1 MEINNR
7 IWTIKRI
14 LRIFDFFGESF
25 TFRYKDEDKHS
36 TVLGGIIFIIFSVVS
51 LVYAIYNFIPFYHK
65 EVFSLQYYTMNLNNT
80 EEIKL
85 AESPTA
91 FGVGFSD
98 ENKNQTLYNISDLLE
113 IKFKFKNVTKNNQN
127 KTDINETIDYHPCNF
142 NDFHNLHK
150 KAFEELNISNFKCL
164 SRKDL
169 VSPSGI
175 YTDEVFSYFVISVE
189 SKYKDNDTHNQ
200 LINDYLIA
208 NDCKLQFY
216 YTDITI
222 NINNL
227 ENPFSS
233 FLNSMFLQLNP
244 TLIQKKNIFFMN
256 YHLYDDNKLLHINRN
271 EEKPTIKT
279 GLSRVE
285 DYAVFKDL
293 NRTFKKVVD
302 YEAYAKMYIRVDNKR
317 IEIKRRYQDLMEFYA
332 DTSSLLLSI
341 FWILS
346 KIFAYYDRIKANH
359 SISKKLFYFE
369 GIKKNKFDE
378 FRVFKKCIET
388 NEKMHLNRLG
398 QNVIVTIKNPDQ
410 KTLETKDIFIN
421 GTINAKFNNADE
433 KNGIKL
439 SKEILIKQKSNKE
452 KKKDDNNNND
462 NDDDLINYS
471 NYNIFEM
478 IGSFKICFCKT
489 KKFENK
495 VNLIKQAR
503 NIVDDKLDIV
513 LYIRNMILFEMI
525 NKIYLENKSVINF
538 LSRPIIYLNE
548 ENEDKM
554 KNPDINSSFESYDE
568 EKRTNEKKLGKSY
581 FRSLLYLQGG
591 DFYKSAYRFK
601 PDSLSRN
608 IEKLII
614 NGGQTEIKN
623 KIIYYLKKHLKGVKL
638 ND

>member
-1 MEINNR
+1 MEIDKN

-14 LRIFDFFGESF
+14 LRTFDFFGESF

-36 TVLGGIIFIIFSVVS
+36 TVLGGIIFIIFSIIT
-51 LVYAIYNFIPFYHK
+51 LAYAIYNFIPFVNK

-98 ENKNQTLYNISDLLE
+98 ENKNQSLYNISDLLD
-113 IKFKFKNVTKNNQN
+113 IKFKFKNISKNAQNDN
-127 KTDINETIDYHPCNF
+127 KTDINETIDYHPCNTE
-142 NDFHNLHK
+142 DFHNLHQK
-150 KAFEELNISNFKCL
+150 IFEELNISNFKCL
-164 SRKDL
+164 SKKDL

-175 YTDEVFSYFVISVE
+175 YTDEVFAYFVISVE
-189 SKYKDNDTHNQ
+189 SKYKDNETHNQ

-222 NINNL
+222 NINNTK
-227 ENPFSS
+227 NPFSS

-244 TLIQKKNIFFMN
+244 TLVQKKNIFFMN
-256 YHLYDDNKLLHINRN
+256 YHLYDDNEILHINRK

-332 DTSSLLLSI
+332 DTSALLLSI
-341 FWILS
+341 FWILGI
-346 KIFAYYDRIKANH
+346 IFAYYDRIKANH

-369 GIKKNKFDE
+369 GIKKNKFDQ
-378 FRVFKKCIET
+378 FRDFKKFIKA
-388 NEKMHLNRLG
+388 NEEMQIDNLEH
-398 QNVIVTIKNPDQ
+398 NVINPIQNSDS
-410 KTLETKDIFIN
+410 KTNETKDIFIR
-421 GTINAKFNNADE
+421 GTRNIEFEEKTGIQKDE
-433 KNGIKL
+433 RI
-439 SKEILIKQKSNKE
+439 IIKQKTNKEMKKE
-452 KKKDDNNNND
+452 KKNDDDNNE
-462 NDDDLINYS
+462 DLINYT

-495 VNLIKQAR
+495 VNLIKQSR
-503 NIVDDKLDIV
+503 NMIDDKLDIV
-513 LYIRNMILFEMI
+513 LYIKNMILFEMI
-525 NKIYLENKSVINF
+525 NKIYLENKSIINF

-548 ENEDKM
+548 DNEDNL
-554 KNPDINSSFESYDE
+554 KNPDVNSSFESYDE
-568 EKRTNEKKLGKSY
+568 YKRINDKKLGKNEY
-581 FRSLLYLQGG
+581 RTLLYLQGG

-601 PDSLSRN
+601 PDNLSKN
-608 IEKLII
+608 IEKLILKE
-614 NGGQTEIKN
+614 GQTKIKQ
-623 KIIYYLKKHLKGVKL
+623 KIIYYLKKHLKGIKL
-638 ND
+638 NN

>member
-1 MEINNR
+1 MEIDKN

-14 LRIFDFFGESF
+14 LRTFDFFGESF

-36 TVLGGIIFIIFSVVS
+36 TVLGGIIFIIFSIIT
-51 LVYAIYNFIPFYHK
+51 LAYAIYNFIPFVNK

-98 ENKNQTLYNISDLLE
+98 ENKNQSLYNISDLLD
-113 IKFKFKNVTKNNQN
+113 IKFQFKNISKNAQNDN
-127 KTDINETIDYHPCNF
+127 KTDINETIDYHPCNTE
-142 NDFHNLHK
+142 DFHNLHQK
-150 KAFEELNISNFKCL
+150 IFEELNISNFKCL
-164 SRKDL
+164 SKKDL

-175 YTDEVFSYFVISVE
+175 YTDEVFAYFVISVE
-189 SKYKDNDTHNQ
+189 SKYKDNETHNQ

-222 NINNL
+222 NINNTK
-227 ENPFSS
+227 NPFSS

-256 YHLYDDNKLLHINRN
+256 YHLYDDNEILHINRK

-332 DTSSLLLSI
+332 DTSALLLSI
-341 FWILS
+341 FWILGI
-346 KIFAYYDRIKANH
+346 IFAYYDRIKANH

-369 GIKKNKFDE
+369 GIKKNKFDQ
-378 FRVFKKCIET
+378 FRDFKKFIKA
-388 NEKMHLNRLG
+388 NEEMQIDNLEH
-398 QNVIVTIKNPDQ
+398 NVINPIQNSDS
-410 KTLETKDIFIN
+410 KTNETKDIFIR
-421 GTINAKFNNADE
+421 GTRNIEFEEKTGIQKDE
-433 KNGIKL
+433 RI
-439 SKEILIKQKSNKE
+439 IIKQKTNKEMKKE
-452 KKKDDNNNND
+452 KKNDDDNN
-462 NDDDLINYS
+462 DDLINYT
-471 NYNIFEM
+471 NYDIFEM

-495 VNLIKQAR
+495 VNLIKQSR
-503 NIVDDKLDIV
+503 NMIDDKLDIV
-513 LYIRNMILFEMI
+513 LYIKNMILFEMI
-525 NKIYLENKSVINF
+525 NKIYLENKSIINF

-548 ENEDKM
+548 DNEDNL
-554 KNPDINSSFESYDE
+554 KNPDVNSSLESYDE
-568 EKRTNEKKLGKSY
+568 YKRINDKKLGKNEY
-581 FRSLLYLQGG
+581 RTLLYLQGG

-601 PDSLSRN
+601 PDNLSKN
-608 IEKLII
+608 IEKLILKE
-614 NGGQTEIKN
+614 GQTKIKQ

-638 ND
+638 NN

>member
-1 MEINNR
+1 MEIDKN

-14 LRIFDFFGESF
+14 LRTFDFFGESF

-36 TVLGGIIFIIFSVVS
+36 TVLGGIIFIIFSIIT
-51 LVYAIYNFIPFYHK
+51 LAYAIYNFIPFVNK

-98 ENKNQTLYNISDLLE
+98 ENKNQSLYNISDLLD
-113 IKFKFKNVTKNNQN
+113 IKFKFKNISKNAQNDN
-127 KTDINETIDYHPCNF
+127 KTDINETIDYHPCNTE
-142 NDFHNLHK
+142 DFHNLHQK
-150 KAFEELNISNFKCL
+150 IFEELNISNFKCL
-164 SRKDL
+164 SKKDL

-175 YTDEVFSYFVISVE
+175 YTDEVFAYFVISVE
-189 SKYKDNDTHNQ
+189 SKYKDNETHNQ

-222 NINNL
+222 NINNTK
-227 ENPFSS
+227 NPFSS

-256 YHLYDDNKLLHINRN
+256 YHLYDDNEILHINRK

-332 DTSSLLLSI
+332 DTSALLLSI
-341 FWILS
+341 FWILGI
-346 KIFAYYDRIKANH
+346 IFAYYDRIKANH

-369 GIKKNKFDE
+369 GIRD
-378 FRVFKKCIET
+378 FKKFIKA
-388 NEKMHLNRLG
+388 NEEMQIDNLEH
-398 QNVIVTIKNPDQ
+398 NVINPIQNSDS
-410 KTLETKDIFIN
+410 KTNETKDIFIR
-421 GTINAKFNNADE
+421 GTRNIEFEEKTGIEKDE
-433 KNGIKL
+433 RI
-439 SKEILIKQKSNKE
+439 IIKQKTNKEMKKE
-452 KKKDDNNNND
+452 KKNDDDNN
-462 NDDDLINYS
+462 DDLINYT

-495 VNLIKQAR
+495 VNLIKQSR
-503 NIVDDKLDIV
+503 NMIDDKLDIV
-513 LYIRNMILFEMI
+513 LYIKNMILFEMI
-525 NKIYLENKSVINF
+525 NKIYLENKSIINF

-548 ENEDKM
+548 DNEDNL
-554 KNPDINSSFESYDE
+554 KNPDVNSSFESYDE
-568 EKRTNEKKLGKSY
+568 YKRINDKKLGKNEY
-581 FRSLLYLQGG
+581 RTLLYLQGG

-601 PDSLSRN
+601 PDNLSKN
-608 IEKLII
+608 IEKLILKE
-614 NGGQTEIKN
+614 GQTKIKQ

-638 ND
+638 NN

>member
-1 MEINNR
+1 MEIDKN

-14 LRIFDFFGESF
+14 LRTFDFFGESF

-36 TVLGGIIFIIFSVVS
+36 TVLGGIIFIIFSIIT
-51 LVYAIYNFIPFYHK
+51 LAYAIYNFIPFVNK

-98 ENKNQTLYNISDLLE
+98 ENKNQSLYNISDLLD
-113 IKFKFKNVTKNNQN
+113 IKFKFKNISKNAQNDN
-127 KTDINETIDYHPCNF
+127 KTDINETIDYHPCNIE
-142 NDFHNLHK
+142 DFHNLHQK
-150 KAFEELNISNFKCL
+150 IFEELNISNFKCL
-164 SRKDL
+164 SKKDL

-175 YTDEVFSYFVISVE
+175 YTDEVFAYFVISVE
-189 SKYKDNDTHNQ
+189 SKYKDNETHNQ

-222 NINNL
+222 NINNKI
-227 ENPFSS
+227 NHFSS

-244 TLIQKKNIFFMN
+244 TLVQKKNIFFMN
-256 YHLYDDNKLLHINRN
+256 YHLYDDNEILHINRK

-332 DTSSLLLSI
+332 DTSALLLSI
-341 FWILS
+341 FWILGN
-346 KIFAYYDRIKANH
+346 IFAYYDRIKANH

-369 GIKKNKFDE
+369 GIKKNKFDQ
-378 FRVFKKCIET
+378 FRDFKKFIKA
-388 NEKMHLNRLG
+388 NEEMQIDNLEH
-398 QNVIVTIKNPDQ
+398 NVINPIQNSDS
-410 KTLETKDIFIN
+410 KTNETKDIFIR
-421 GTINAKFNNADE
+421 GTRNIEFEE
-433 KNGIKL
+433 KNGIQKD
-439 SKEILIKQKSNKE
+439 ERIIIKQKTNKEMKKE
-452 KKKDDNNNND
+452 KKNDDDNN
-462 NDDDLINYS
+462 DDLINYT

-495 VNLIKQAR
+495 VNLIKQSR
-503 NIVDDKLDIV
+503 NMIDDKLDIV
-513 LYIRNMILFEMI
+513 LYIKNMILFEMI
-525 NKIYLENKSVINF
+525 NKIYLENKSIINF

-548 ENEDKM
+548 DNEDNL
-554 KNPDINSSFESYDE
+554 KNPDVNSSFESYDE
-568 EKRTNEKKLGKSY
+568 YKRINDKKLGKNEY
-581 FRSLLYLQGG
+581 RTLLYLQGG

-601 PDSLSRN
+601 PDNLSKN
-608 IEKLII
+608 IEKLILKE
-614 NGGQTEIKN
+614 GQTKIKQ

-638 ND
+638 NN

>member
-1 MEINNR
+1 MEIDKN

-14 LRIFDFFGESF
+14 LRTFDFFGESF

-36 TVLGGIIFIIFSVVS
+36 TVLGGIIFIIFSIIT
-51 LVYAIYNFIPFYHK
+51 LAYAIYNFIPFVNK

-98 ENKNQTLYNISDLLE
+98 ENKNQSLYNISDLLD
-113 IKFKFKNVTKNNQN
+113 IKFKFKNISKNAQNDN
-127 KTDINETIDYHPCNF
+127 KTDINETIDYHPCNTE
-142 NDFHNLHK
+142 DFYNLHQK
-150 KAFEELNISNFKCL
+150 IFEELNISNFKCL
-164 SRKDL
+164 SKKDL

-175 YTDEVFSYFVISVE
+175 YTDEVFAYFVISVE
-189 SKYKDNDTHNQ
+189 SKYKDNETHNQ

-222 NINNL
+222 NVNNTK
-227 ENPFSS
+227 NPFSS

-256 YHLYDDNKLLHINRN
+256 YHLYDDNEILHINRK

-332 DTSSLLLSI
+332 DTSALLLSI
-341 FWILS
+341 FWILGI
-346 KIFAYYDRIKANH
+346 IFAYYDRIKANH

-369 GIKKNKFDE
+369 GIKKNKFDQ
-378 FRVFKKCIET
+378 FRDFKKFIKA
-388 NEKMHLNRLG
+388 NEEMQIDNLEH
-398 QNVIVTIKNPDQ
+398 NVINPIQNSDS
-410 KTLETKDIFIN
+410 KTNETKDIFIR
-421 GTINAKFNNADE
+421 GTRNIEFEEKTGIQKDE
-433 KNGIKL
+433 RI
-439 SKEILIKQKSNKE
+439 IIKQKTNKEMKKE
-452 KKKDDNNNND
+452 KKNDDDNN
-462 NDDDLINYS
+462 DDLINYT

-495 VNLIKQAR
+495 VNLIKQSR
-503 NIVDDKLDIV
+503 NMIDDKLDIV
-513 LYIRNMILFEMI
+513 LYIKNMILFEMI
-525 NKIYLENKSVINF
+525 NKIYLENKSIINF

-548 ENEDKM
+548 DNEDNL
-554 KNPDINSSFESYDE
+554 KNPDVNSSFESYDE
-568 EKRTNEKKLGKSY
+568 YKRINDKKLGKNEY
-581 FRSLLYLQGG
+581 RTLLYLQGG

-601 PDSLSRN
+601 PDNLSKN
-608 IEKLII
+608 IEKLILKE
-614 NGGQTEIKN
+614 GQTKIKQ

-638 ND
+638 NN

>member
-1 MEINNR
+1 MEIDKN

-14 LRIFDFFGESF
+14 LRTFDFFGESF

-36 TVLGGIIFIIFSVVS
+36 TVLGGIIFIIFSIIT
-51 LVYAIYNFIPFYHK
+51 LAYAIYNFIPFVNK

-98 ENKNQTLYNISDLLE
+98 ENKNQSLYNISDLLD
-113 IKFKFKNVTKNNQN
+113 IKFKFKNISKNAQNDN
-127 KTDINETIDYHPCNF
+127 KTDINETIDYHPCNTE
-142 NDFHNLHK
+142 DFHNLHQK
-150 KAFEELNISNFKCL
+150 IFEELNISNFKCL
-164 SRKDL
+164 SKKDL

-175 YTDEVFSYFVISVE
+175 YTDEVFAYFVISVE
-189 SKYKDNDTHNQ
+189 SKYKDNETHNQ

-222 NINNL
+222 NVNNTK
-227 ENPFSS
+227 NPFSS

-256 YHLYDDNKLLHINRN
+256 YHLYDDNEILHINRK

-332 DTSSLLLSI
+332 DTSALLLSI
-341 FWILS
+341 FWILGI
-346 KIFAYYDRIKANH
+346 IFAYYDRIKANH

-369 GIKKNKFDE
+369 GIKKNKFDQ
-378 FRVFKKCIET
+378 FRDFKKFIKA
-388 NEKMHLNRLG
+388 NEEMQIDNLEH
-398 QNVIVTIKNPDQ
+398 NVINPIQNSDS
-410 KTLETKDIFIN
+410 KTNETKDIFIR
-421 GTINAKFNNADE
+421 GTRNIEFEEKTGIQKDE
-433 KNGIKL
+433 RI
-439 SKEILIKQKSNKE
+439 IIKQKTNKEMKKE
-452 KKKDDNNNND
+452 KKNDDDNN
-462 NDDDLINYS
+462 DDLINYT

-495 VNLIKQAR
+495 VNLIKQSR
-503 NIVDDKLDIV
+503 NMIDDKLDIV
-513 LYIRNMILFEMI
+513 LYIKNMILFEMI
-525 NKIYLENKSVINF
+525 NKIYLENKSIINF

-548 ENEDKM
+548 DNEDNL
-554 KNPDINSSFESYDE
+554 KNPDVNSSLESYDE
-568 EKRTNEKKLGKSY
+568 YKRINDKKLGKNEY
-581 FRSLLYLQGG
+581 RTLLYLQGG

-601 PDSLSRN
+601 PDNLSKN
-608 IEKLII
+608 IEKLILKE
-614 NGGQTEIKN
+614 GQTKIKQ

-638 ND
+638 NN

>member
-1 MEINNR
+1 MEIDKN

-14 LRIFDFFGESF
+14 LRTFDFFGESF

-36 TVLGGIIFIIFSVVS
+36 TVLGGIIFIIFSIIT
-51 LVYAIYNFIPFYHK
+51 LAYAIYNFIPFVNK

-98 ENKNQTLYNISDLLE
+98 ENKNQSLYNISDLLD
-113 IKFKFKNVTKNNQN
+113 IKFKFKNISKNAQNDN
-127 KTDINETIDYHPCNF
+127 KTDINETIDYHPCNTE
-142 NDFHNLHK
+142 DFYNLHQK
-150 KAFEELNISNFKCL
+150 IFEELNISNFKCL
-164 SRKDL
+164 SKKDL

-175 YTDEVFSYFVISVE
+175 YTDEVFAYFVISVE
-189 SKYKDNDTHNQ
+189 SKYKDNETHNQ

-222 NINNL
+222 NINNTK
-227 ENPFSS
+227 NPFSS

-256 YHLYDDNKLLHINRN
+256 YHLYDDNEILHINRK

-332 DTSSLLLSI
+332 DTSALLLSI
-341 FWILS
+341 FWILGI
-346 KIFAYYDRIKANH
+346 IFAYYDRIKANH

-369 GIKKNKFDE
+369 GIKKNKFDQ
-378 FRVFKKCIET
+378 FRDFKKFIKA
-388 NEKMHLNRLG
+388 NEEMQIDNLEH
-398 QNVIVTIKNPDQ
+398 NVINPIQNSDS
-410 KTLETKDIFIN
+410 KTNETKDIFIR
-421 GTINAKFNNADE
+421 GTRNIEFEEKTGIQKDE
-433 KNGIKL
+433 RI
-439 SKEILIKQKSNKE
+439 IIKQKTNKEMKKE
-452 KKKDDNNNND
+452 KKNDDDNN
-462 NDDDLINYS
+462 DDLINYT

-495 VNLIKQAR
+495 VNLIKQSR
-503 NIVDDKLDIV
+503 NMIDDKLDIV
-513 LYIRNMILFEMI
+513 LYIKNMILFEMI
-525 NKIYLENKSVINF
+525 NKIYLENKSIINF

-548 ENEDKM
+548 DNEDNL
-554 KNPDINSSFESYDE
+554 KNPDVNSSFESYDE
-568 EKRTNEKKLGKSY
+568 YKRINDKKLGKNEY
-581 FRSLLYLQGG
+581 RTLLYLQGG

-601 PDSLSRN
+601 PDNLSKN
-608 IEKLII
+608 IEKLILKE
-614 NGGQTEIKN
+614 GQTKIKQ

-638 ND
+638 NN

>member
-1 MEINNR
+1 MEIDKN

-14 LRIFDFFGESF
+14 LRTFDFFGESF

-36 TVLGGIIFIIFSVVS
+36 TVLGGIIFIIFSIIT
-51 LVYAIYNFIPFYHK
+51 LAYAIYNFIPFVNK

-98 ENKNQTLYNISDLLE
+98 ENKNQSLYNISDLLD
-113 IKFKFKNVTKNNQN
+113 IKFKFKNISKNAQNDN
-127 KTDINETIDYHPCNF
+127 KTDINETIDYHPCNTE
-142 NDFHNLHK
+142 DFHNLHQK
-150 KAFEELNISNFKCL
+150 IFEELNISNFKCL
-164 SRKDL
+164 SKKDL

-175 YTDEVFSYFVISVE
+175 YTDEVFAYFVISVE
-189 SKYKDNDTHNQ
+189 SKYKDNETHNQ

-222 NINNL
+222 NVNNTK
-227 ENPFSS
+227 NPFSS

-256 YHLYDDNKLLHINRN
+256 YHLYDDNEILHINRK

-332 DTSSLLLSI
+332 DTSALLLSI
-341 FWILS
+341 FWILGI
-346 KIFAYYDRIKANH
+346 IFAYYDRIKANH

-369 GIKKNKFDE
+369 GIKKNKFDQ
-378 FRVFKKCIET
+378 FRDFKKFIKA
-388 NEKMHLNRLG
+388 NEEMQIDNLEH
-398 QNVIVTIKNPDQ
+398 NVINPIQNSDS
-410 KTLETKDIFIN
+410 KTNETKDIFIR
-421 GTINAKFNNADE
+421 GTRNIEFEEKTGIQKDE
-433 KNGIKL
+433 RI
-439 SKEILIKQKSNKE
+439 IIKQKTNKEMKKE
-452 KKKDDNNNND
+452 KKNDDDNN
-462 NDDDLINYS
+462 DDLINYT

-495 VNLIKQAR
+495 VNLIKQSR
-503 NIVDDKLDIV
+503 NMIDDKLDIV
-513 LYIRNMILFEMI
+513 LYIKNMVLFEMI
-525 NKIYLENKSVINF
+525 NKIYLENKSIINF

-548 ENEDKM
+548 DNEDNL
-554 KNPDINSSFESYDE
+554 KNPDVNSSLESYDE
-568 EKRTNEKKLGKSY
+568 YKRINDKKLGKNEY
-581 FRSLLYLQGG
+581 RTLLYLQGG

-601 PDSLSRN
+601 PDNLSKN
-608 IEKLII
+608 IEKLIV
-614 NGGQTEIKN
+614 NEGQT
-623 KIIYYLKKHLKGVKL
+623 KIQKKIVYYLKKQLKCVKI
-638 ND
+638 NN

>member
-1 MEINNR
+1 MEVNKT
-7 IWTIKRI
+7 IWSIKGF
-14 LRIFDFFGESF
+14 LRTFDFFGESF

-36 TVLGGIIFIIFSVVS
+36 TVLGGIIFIIFSIIT
-51 LVYAIYNFIPFYHK
+51 LAYAIYNFIPFVNK

-98 ENKNQTLYNISDLLE
+98 ENKNQSLYNISDLLD
-113 IKFKFKNVTKNNQN
+113 IKFKFKNISKNAQNDN
-127 KTDINETIDYHPCNF
+127 KTDINETIDYHPCNTE
-142 NDFHNLHK
+142 DFHNLHQK
-150 KAFEELNISNFKCL
+150 IFEELNISNFKCL
-164 SRKDL
+164 SKKDL

-175 YTDEVFSYFVISVE
+175 YTDEVFAYFVISVE
-189 SKYKDNDTHNQ
+189 SKYKDNETHNQ

-222 NINNL
+222 NINNTK
-227 ENPFSS
+227 NPFSS

-256 YHLYDDNKLLHINRN
+256 YHLYDDNEILHINRK

-332 DTSSLLLSI
+332 DTSALLLSI
-341 FWILS
+341 FWILGI
-346 KIFAYYDRIKANH
+346 IFAYYDRIKANH

-369 GIKKNKFDE
+369 GIKKNKFDQ
-378 FRVFKKCIET
+378 FRDFKKFIKA
-388 NEKMHLNRLG
+388 NEEMQIDNLEH
-398 QNVIVTIKNPDQ
+398 NVINPIQNSDS
-410 KTLETKDIFIN
+410 KTNETKDIFIR
-421 GTINAKFNNADE
+421 GTRNIEFEEKTGIQKDE
-433 KNGIKL
+433 RI
-439 SKEILIKQKSNKE
+439 IIKQKTNKEMKKE
-452 KKKDDNNNND
+452 KKNDDDNN
-462 NDDDLINYS
+462 DDLINYT

-495 VNLIKQAR
+495 VNLIKQSR
-503 NIVDDKLDIV
+503 NMIDDKLDIV
-513 LYIRNMILFEMI
+513 LYIKNMILFEMI
-525 NKIYLENKSVINF
+525 NKIYLENKSIINF

-548 ENEDKM
+548 DNEDNL
-554 KNPDINSSFESYDE
+554 KNPDVNSSFESYDE
-568 EKRTNEKKLGKSY
+568 YKRINDKKLGKNEY
-581 FRSLLYLQGG
+581 RTLLYLQGG

-601 PDSLSRN
+601 PDNLSKN
-608 IEKLII
+608 IEKLILKE
-614 NGGQTEIKN
+614 GQTKIKQ

-638 ND
+638 NN

>member
-1 MEINNR
+1 MEIDKN

-14 LRIFDFFGESF
+14 LRTFDFFGESF

-36 TVLGGIIFIIFSVVS
+36 TVLGGIIFIIFSIIT
-51 LVYAIYNFIPFYHK
+51 LAYAIYNFIPFVNK

-98 ENKNQTLYNISDLLE
+98 ENKNQSLYNISDLLD
-113 IKFKFKNVTKNNQN
+113 IKFKFKNISKNAQNDN
-127 KTDINETIDYHPCNF
+127 KTDINETIDYHPCNTE
-142 NDFHNLHK
+142 DFHNLHQK
-150 KAFEELNISNFKCL
+150 IFEELNISNFKCL
-164 SRKDL
+164 SKKDL

-175 YTDEVFSYFVISVE
+175 YTDEVFAYFVISVE
-189 SKYKDNDTHNQ
+189 SKYKDNETHNQ

-222 NINNL
+222 NINNTK
-227 ENPFSS
+227 NPFSS

-256 YHLYDDNKLLHINRN
+256 YHLYDDNEILHINRK

-332 DTSSLLLSI
+332 DTSALLLSI
-341 FWILS
+341 FWILGI
-346 KIFAYYDRIKANH
+346 IFAYYDRIKANH

-369 GIKKNKFDE
+369 GIKKNKFDQ
-378 FRVFKKCIET
+378 FRDFKKFIKS
-388 NEKMHLNRLG
+388 NEEMQIDNLEH
-398 QNVIVTIKNPDQ
+398 NVINPIQNSDS
-410 KTLETKDIFIN
+410 KTNETKDIFIR
-421 GTINAKFNNADE
+421 GTRNIEFEEKTGIQKDE
-433 KNGIKL
+433 RI
-439 SKEILIKQKSNKE
+439 IIKQKTNKEMKKE
-452 KKKDDNNNND
+452 KKNDDDNN
-462 NDDDLINYS
+462 DDLINYT

-495 VNLIKQAR
+495 VNLIKQSR
-503 NIVDDKLDIV
+503 NMIDDKLDIV
-513 LYIRNMILFEMI
+513 LYIKNMILFEMI
-525 NKIYLENKSVINF
+525 NKIYLENKSIINF

-548 ENEDKM
+548 DNEDNL
-554 KNPDINSSFESYDE
+554 KNPDVNSSFESYDE
-568 EKRTNEKKLGKSY
+568 YKRINDKKLGKNEY
-581 FRSLLYLQGG
+581 RTLLYLQGG

-601 PDSLSRN
+601 PDNLSKN
-608 IEKLII
+608 IEKLILKE
-614 NGGQTEIKN
+614 GQTKIKQ

-638 ND
+638 NN

>member
-1 MEINNR
+1 MEIDKN

-14 LRIFDFFGESF
+14 LRTFDFFGESF

-36 TVLGGIIFIIFSVVS
+36 TVLGGIIFIIFSIIT
-51 LVYAIYNFIPFYHK
+51 LAYAIYNFIPFVNK

-98 ENKNQTLYNISDLLE
+98 ENKNQSLYNISDLLD
-113 IKFKFKNVTKNNQN
+113 IKFKFKNISKNAQNDN
-127 KTDINETIDYHPCNF
+127 KTDINETIDYHPCNTE
-142 NDFHNLHK
+142 DFHNLHQK
-150 KAFEELNISNFKCL
+150 IFEELNISNFKCL
-164 SRKDL
+164 SKKDL

-175 YTDEVFSYFVISVE
+175 YTDEVFAYFVISVE
-189 SKYKDNDTHNQ
+189 SKYKDNETHNQ

-222 NINNL
+222 NINNTK
-227 ENPFSS
+227 NPFSS

-256 YHLYDDNKLLHINRN
+256 YHLYDDNEILHINRK

-332 DTSSLLLSI
+332 DTSALLLSI
-341 FWILS
+341 FWILGI
-346 KIFAYYDRIKANH
+346 IFAYYDRIKANH

-369 GIKKNKFDE
+369 GIKKNKFDQ
-378 FRVFKKCIET
+378 FRDFKKFIKA
-388 NEKMHLNRLG
+388 NEEMQIDNLEH
-398 QNVIVTIKNPDQ
+398 NVINPIQNSDS
-410 KTLETKDIFIN
+410 KTNETKDIFIR
-421 GTINAKFNNADE
+421 GTRNIEFEEKTGIQKDE
-433 KNGIKL
+433 RI
-439 SKEILIKQKSNKE
+439 IIKQKTNKEMKKE
-452 KKKDDNNNND
+452 KKNDDDNN
-462 NDDDLINYS
+462 DDLINYT

-495 VNLIKQAR
+495 VNLIKQSR
-503 NIVDDKLDIV
+503 NMIDDKLDIV
-513 LYIRNMILFEMI
+513 LYIKNMILFEMI
-525 NKIYLENKSVINF
+525 NKIYLDNKSIINF

-548 ENEDKM
+548 DNEDNL
-554 KNPDINSSFESYDE
+554 KNPDVNSSFESYDE
-568 EKRTNEKKLGKSY
+568 YKRINDKKLGKNEY
-581 FRSLLYLQGG
+581 RTLLYLQGG

-601 PDSLSRN
+601 PDNLSKN
-608 IEKLII
+608 IEKLILKE
-614 NGGQTEIKN
+614 GQTKIKQ

-638 ND
+638 NN

>member
-1 MEINNR
+1 MEIDKN

-14 LRIFDFFGESF
+14 LRTFDFFGESF

-36 TVLGGIIFIIFSVVS
+36 TVLGGIIFIIFSIIT
-51 LVYAIYNFIPFYHK
+51 LAYAIYNFIPFVNN

-98 ENKNQTLYNISDLLE
+98 ENKNQSLYNISDLLD
-113 IKFKFKNVTKNNQN
+113 IKFKFKNISKNAQNDN
-127 KTDINETIDYHPCNF
+127 KTDINETIDYHPCNTE
-142 NDFHNLHK
+142 DFHNLHQK
-150 KAFEELNISNFKCL
+150 IFEELNISNFKCL
-164 SRKDL
+164 SKKDL

-175 YTDEVFSYFVISVE
+175 YTDEVFAYFVISVE
-189 SKYKDNDTHNQ
+189 SKYKDNETHNQ

-222 NINNL
+222 NVNNTK
-227 ENPFSS
+227 NPFSS

-256 YHLYDDNKLLHINRN
+256 YHLYDDNEILHINRK

-332 DTSSLLLSI
+332 DTSALLLSI
-341 FWILS
+341 FWILGI
-346 KIFAYYDRIKANH
+346 IFAYYDRIKANH

-369 GIKKNKFDE
+369 GIKKNKFDQ
-378 FRVFKKCIET
+378 FRDFKKFIKA
-388 NEKMHLNRLG
+388 NEEMQIDNLEH
-398 QNVIVTIKNPDQ
+398 NVINPIQNSDS
-410 KTLETKDIFIN
+410 KTNETKDIFIR
-421 GTINAKFNNADE
+421 GTRNIEFEEKTGIQKDE
-433 KNGIKL
+433 RI
-439 SKEILIKQKSNKE
+439 IIKQKTNKEMKKE
-452 KKKDDNNNND
+452 KKNDDDNN
-462 NDDDLINYS
+462 DDLINYT

-495 VNLIKQAR
+495 VNLIKQSR
-503 NIVDDKLDIV
+503 NMIDDKLDIV
-513 LYIRNMILFEMI
+513 LYIKNMILFEMI
-525 NKIYLENKSVINF
+525 NKIYLENKSIINF

-548 ENEDKM
+548 DNEDNL
-554 KNPDINSSFESYDE
+554 KNPDVNSSFESYDE
-568 EKRTNEKKLGKSY
+568 YKRINDKKLGKNEY
-581 FRSLLYLQGG
+581 RTLLYLQGG

-601 PDSLSRN
+601 PDNLSKN
-608 IEKLII
+608 IEKLILKE
-614 NGGQTEIKN
+614 GQTKIKQ

-638 ND
+638 NN

>member
-1 MEINNR
+1 MEIDKN

-14 LRIFDFFGESF
+14 LRTFDFFGESF

-36 TVLGGIIFIIFSVVS
+36 TVLGGIIFIIFSIIT
-51 LVYAIYNFIPFYHK
+51 LAYAIYNFIPFVNK

-98 ENKNQTLYNISDLLE
+98 ENKNQSLYNISDLLD
-113 IKFKFKNVTKNNQN
+113 IKFKFKNISKNAQNDN
-127 KTDINETIDYHPCNF
+127 KTDINETIDYHPCNTE
-142 NDFHNLHK
+142 DFYNLHQK
-150 KAFEELNISNFKCL
+150 IFEELNISNFKCL
-164 SRKDL
+164 SKKDL

-175 YTDEVFSYFVISVE
+175 YTDEVFAYFVISVE
-189 SKYKDNDTHNQ
+189 SKYKDNETHNQ

-222 NINNL
+222 NINNTK
-227 ENPFSS
+227 NPFSS

-256 YHLYDDNKLLHINRN
+256 YHLYDDNEILHINRK

-332 DTSSLLLSI
+332 DTSALLLSI
-341 FWILS
+341 FWILGI
-346 KIFAYYDRIKANH
+346 IFAYYDRIKANH

-369 GIKKNKFDE
+369 GIKKNKFDQ
-378 FRVFKKCIET
+378 FRDFKKFIKA
-388 NEKMHLNRLG
+388 NEEMQIDNLEH
-398 QNVIVTIKNPDQ
+398 NVINPIQNSDS
-410 KTLETKDIFIN
+410 KTNETKDIFIR
-421 GTINAKFNNADE
+421 GTRNIEFEEKTGIQKDE
-433 KNGIKL
+433 RI
-439 SKEILIKQKSNKE
+439 IIKQKTNKEMKKE
-452 KKKDDNNNND
+452 KKNDDDNN
-462 NDDDLINYS
+462 DDLINYT

-495 VNLIKQAR
+495 VNLIKQSR
-503 NIVDDKLDIV
+503 NMIDDKLDIV
-513 LYIRNMILFEMI
+513 LYIKNMILFEMI
-525 NKIYLENKSVINF
+525 NKIYLENKSIINF

-548 ENEDKM
+548 DNEDNL
-554 KNPDINSSFESYDE
+554 KNPDVNSSLESYDE
-568 EKRTNEKKLGKSY
+568 YKRINDKKLGKNEY
-581 FRSLLYLQGG
+581 RTLLYLQGG

-601 PDSLSRN
+601 PDNLSKN
-608 IEKLII
+608 IEKLILKE
-614 NGGQTEIKN
+614 GQTKIKQ

-638 ND
+638 NN

>member
-1 MEINNR
+1 MEIDKN

-14 LRIFDFFGESF
+14 LRTFDFFGESF

-36 TVLGGIIFIIFSVVS
+36 TVLGGIIFIIFSIIT
-51 LVYAIYNFIPFYHK
+51 LAYAIYNFIPFVNN

-98 ENKNQTLYNISDLLE
+98 ENKNQSLYNISDLLD
-113 IKFKFKNVTKNNQN
+113 IKFKFKNISKNAQNDN
-127 KTDINETIDYHPCNF
+127 KTDINETIDYHPCNTE
-142 NDFHNLHK
+142 DFHNLHQK
-150 KAFEELNISNFKCL
+150 IFEELNISNFKCL
-164 SRKDL
+164 SKKDL

-175 YTDEVFSYFVISVE
+175 YTDEVFAYFVISVE
-189 SKYKDNDTHNQ
+189 SKYKDNETHNQ

-222 NINNL
+222 NINNTK
-227 ENPFSS
+227 NPFSS

-256 YHLYDDNKLLHINRN
+256 YHLYDDNEILHINRK

-332 DTSSLLLSI
+332 DTSALLLSI
-341 FWILS
+341 FWILGI
-346 KIFAYYDRIKANH
+346 IFAYYDRIKANH

-369 GIKKNKFDE
+369 GIKKNKFDQ
-378 FRVFKKCIET
+378 FRDFKKFIKA
-388 NEKMHLNRLG
+388 NEEMQIDNLEH
-398 QNVIVTIKNPDQ
+398 NVINPIQNSDS
-410 KTLETKDIFIN
+410 KTNETKDIFIR
-421 GTINAKFNNADE
+421 GTRNIEFEE
-433 KNGIKL
+433 KNGIQKD
-439 SKEILIKQKSNKE
+439 ERIIIKQKTNKEMKKE
-452 KKKDDNNNND
+452 KKNDDDNN
-462 NDDDLINYS
+462 DDLINYT

-495 VNLIKQAR
+495 VNLIKQSR
-503 NIVDDKLDIV
+503 NMIDDKLDIV
-513 LYIRNMILFEMI
+513 LYIKNMILFEMI
-525 NKIYLENKSVINF
+525 NKIYLENKSIINF

-548 ENEDKM
+548 DNEDNL
-554 KNPDINSSFESYDE
+554 KNPDVNSSFESYDE
-568 EKRTNEKKLGKSY
+568 YKRINDKKLGKNEY
-581 FRSLLYLQGG
+581 RTLLYLQGG

-601 PDSLSRN
+601 PDSLSKN
-608 IEKLII
+608 IEKLILKE
-614 NGGQTEIKN
+614 GQTKIKQ

-638 ND
+638 NN

>member
-1 MEINNR
+1 MDKN
-7 IWTIKRI
+7 IWTIKRF
-14 LRIFDFFGESF
+14 LRTFDFFGESF

-36 TVLGGIIFIIFSVVS
+36 TVLGGIIFIVFSIIA
-51 LVYAIYNFIPFYHK
+51 LAYAIYNFIPFVHK
-65 EVFSLQYYTMNLNNT
+65 EVFSLQYYTMNLNET
-80 EEIKL
+80 EKIKL

-98 ENKNQTLYNISDLLE
+98 DNKNQSLYNISDLLE
-113 IKFKFKNVTKNNQN
+113 IKFKFKNITKNNN
-127 KTDINETIDYHPCNF
+127 KTDINETIDYHPCNTG
-142 NDFHNLHK
+142 DFHNLHQK
-150 KAFEELNISNFKCL
+150 IFEELNISNFKCL
-164 SRKDL
+164 SKKDL

-175 YTDEVFSYFVISVE
+175 YTDEEFAYFVISVE
-189 SKYKDNDTHNQ
+189 SKYKDNETHNQ

-222 NINNL
+222 NINNTK
-227 ENPFSS
+227 NPFSS

-256 YHLYDDNKLLHINRN
+256 YHLYDDNEILHINRK
-271 EEKPTIKT
+271 EEKPIIKT

-293 NRTFKKVVD
+293 NRTYKKVVD

-332 DTSSLLLSI
+332 DTSALLLSI
-341 FWILS
+341 FWILGN
-346 KIFAYYDRIKANH
+346 IFAYYDKIKANH

-369 GIKKNKFDE
+369 GIKKNKFDQ
-378 FRVFKKCIET
+378 FRTFKKFIKT
-388 NEKMHLNRLG
+388 NEELQIDKHEHKVINPI
-398 QNVIVTIKNPDQ
+398 QNSDSKTID
-410 KTLETKDIFIN
+410 TKDIIFI
-421 GTINAKFNNADE
+421 GTKNAKFEE
-433 KNGIKL
+433 KNGIQNGERVIIKEKTN
-439 SKEILIKQKSNKE
+439 KEIKE
-452 KKKDDNNNND
+452 DD
-462 NDDDLINYS
+462 NDDDLINYT

-478 IGSFKICFCKT
+478 LGSFKICFCKT

-495 VNLIKQAR
+495 VNLIKQSR
-503 NIVDDKLDIV
+503 NMIDDKLDIV
-513 LYIRNMILFEMI
+513 LYIKNMILFEMI
-525 NKIYLENKSVINF
+525 NKIYLENKSIINF

-548 ENEDKM
+548 ENEDNLN
-554 KNPDINSSFESYDE
+554 NPDVNSSLESYDE
-568 EKRTNEKKLGKSY
+568 YKRINDKKLGKNEY
-581 FRSLLYLQGG
+581 RTLLYLQGG

-601 PDSLSRN
+601 PDNLSKH

-614 NGGQTEIKN
+614 NEGQTKVQR

-638 ND
+638 NN

>member
-1 MEINNR
+1 MEIDKN

-14 LRIFDFFGESF
+14 LRTFDFFGESF

-36 TVLGGIIFIIFSVVS
+36 TVLGGIIFIIFSIIT
-51 LVYAIYNFIPFYHK
+51 LAYAIYNFIPFVNK

-98 ENKNQTLYNISDLLE
+98 ENKNQSLYNISDLLD
-113 IKFKFKNVTKNNQN
+113 IKFKFKNISKNAQNDN
-127 KTDINETIDYHPCNF
+127 KTDINETIDYHPCNTE
-142 NDFHNLHK
+142 DFHNLHQK
-150 KAFEELNISNFKCL
+150 IFEELNISNFKCL
-164 SRKDL
+164 SKKDL

-175 YTDEVFSYFVISVE
+175 YTDEVFAYFVISVE
-189 SKYKDNDTHNQ
+189 SKYKDNETHNQ

-222 NINNL
+222 NINNTK
-227 ENPFSS
+227 NPFSS

-256 YHLYDDNKLLHINRN
+256 YHLYDDNEILHINRK

-332 DTSSLLLSI
+332 DTSALLLSI
-341 FWILS
+341 FWILGI
-346 KIFAYYDRIKANH
+346 IFAYYDRIKANH

-369 GIKKNKFDE
+369 GIKKNKFDQ
-378 FRVFKKCIET
+378 FRDFKKFIKA
-388 NEKMHLNRLG
+388 NEEMQIDNLEH
-398 QNVIVTIKNPDQ
+398 NVINPIQNSDS
-410 KTLETKDIFIN
+410 KTNETKDIFIR
-421 GTINAKFNNADE
+421 GTRNIEFEEKTGIQKDE
-433 KNGIKL
+433 RI
-439 SKEILIKQKSNKE
+439 IIKQKTNKEMKKE
-452 KKKDDNNNND
+452 KKNDDDNN
-462 NDDDLINYS
+462 DDLINYT

-495 VNLIKQAR
+495 VNLIKQSR
-503 NIVDDKLDIV
+503 NMIDDKLDIV
-513 LYIRNMILFEMI
+513 LYIKNMILFEMI
-525 NKIYLENKSVINF
+525 NKIYLENKSIINF

-548 ENEDKM
+548 DNEDNL
-554 KNPDINSSFESYDE
+554 KNPDVNSSFESYDE
-568 EKRTNEKKLGKSY
+568 YKRINDKKLGKNEY
-581 FRSLLYLQGG
+581 RTLLYLQGG

-601 PDSLSRN
+601 PDNLSKN
-608 IEKLII
+608 IEKLILKE
-614 NGGQTEIKN
+614 GQTKIKQ

-638 ND
+638 NN

>member
-1 MEINNR
+1 MEIDKN

-14 LRIFDFFGESF
+14 LRTFDFFGESF

-36 TVLGGIIFIIFSVVS
+36 TVLGGIIFIIFSIIT
-51 LVYAIYNFIPFYHK
+51 LAYAIYNFIPFVNK

-98 ENKNQTLYNISDLLE
+98 ENKNQSLYNISDLLD
-113 IKFKFKNVTKNNQN
+113 IKFKFKNISKNAQNDN
-127 KTDINETIDYHPCNF
+127 KTDINETIDYHPCNTE
-142 NDFHNLHK
+142 DFHNLHQK
-150 KAFEELNISNFKCL
+150 IFEELNISNFKCL
-164 SRKDL
+164 SKKDL

-175 YTDEVFSYFVISVE
+175 YTDEVFAYFVISVE
-189 SKYKDNDTHNQ
+189 SKYKDNETHNQ

-222 NINNL
+222 NVNNTK
-227 ENPFSS
+227 NPFSS

-256 YHLYDDNKLLHINRN
+256 YHLYDDNEILHINRK

-332 DTSSLLLSI
+332 DTSALLLSI
-341 FWILS
+341 FWILGN
-346 KIFAYYDRIKANH
+346 IFAYYDRIKANH

-369 GIKKNKFDE
+369 GIKKNKFDQ
-378 FRVFKKCIET
+378 FRDFKKFIKA
-388 NEKMHLNRLG
+388 NEEMQIDNLEH
-398 QNVIVTIKNPDQ
+398 NVINPIQNSDS
-410 KTLETKDIFIN
+410 KTNETKDIFIR
-421 GTINAKFNNADE
+421 GTRNIEFEE
-433 KNGIKL
+433 KNGIQKD
-439 SKEILIKQKSNKE
+439 ERIIIKQKTNKEMKKE
-452 KKKDDNNNND
+452 KKNDDDNN
-462 NDDDLINYS
+462 DDLINYT

-495 VNLIKQAR
+495 VNLIKQSR
-503 NIVDDKLDIV
+503 NMIDDKLDIV
-513 LYIRNMILFEMI
+513 LYII
-525 NKIYLENKSVINF
+525 
-538 LSRPIIYLNE
+538 
-548 ENEDKM
+548 
-554 KNPDINSSFESYDE
+554 
-568 EKRTNEKKLGKSY
+568 
-581 FRSLLYLQGG
+581 
-591 DFYKSAYRFK
+591 
-601 PDSLSRN
+601 
-608 IEKLII
+608 
-614 NGGQTEIKN
+614 
-623 KIIYYLKKHLKGVKL
+623 
-638 ND
+638 

>member
-1 MEINNR
+1 MEIDKN

-14 LRIFDFFGESF
+14 LRTFDFFGESF

-36 TVLGGIIFIIFSVVS
+36 TVLGGIIFIIFSIIT
-51 LVYAIYNFIPFYHK
+51 LAYAIYNFIPFVNK

-98 ENKNQTLYNISDLLE
+98 ENKNQSLYNISDLLD
-113 IKFKFKNVTKNNQN
+113 IKFKFKNISKNAQNDN
-127 KTDINETIDYHPCNF
+127 KTDINETIDYHPCNTE
-142 NDFHNLHK
+142 DFHNLHQK
-150 KAFEELNISNFKCL
+150 IFEELNISNFKCL
-164 SRKDL
+164 SKKDL

-175 YTDEVFSYFVISVE
+175 YTDEVFAYFVISVE
-189 SKYKDNDTHNQ
+189 SKYKDNETHNQ

-222 NINNL
+222 NVNNTK
-227 ENPFSS
+227 NPFSS

-244 TLIQKKNIFFMN
+244 TLVQKKNIFFMN
-256 YHLYDDNKLLHINRN
+256 YHLYDDNEILHINRK

-332 DTSSLLLSI
+332 DTSALLLSI
-341 FWILS
+341 FWILGI
-346 KIFAYYDRIKANH
+346 IFAYYDRIKANH

-369 GIKKNKFDE
+369 GIKKNKFDQ
-378 FRVFKKCIET
+378 FRDFKKFIKA
-388 NEKMHLNRLG
+388 NEEMQIDNLEH
-398 QNVIVTIKNPDQ
+398 NVINPIQNSDS
-410 KTLETKDIFIN
+410 KTNETKDIFIR
-421 GTINAKFNNADE
+421 GTRNIEFEEKTGIQKDE
-433 KNGIKL
+433 RI
-439 SKEILIKQKSNKE
+439 IIKQKTNKEMKKE
-452 KKKDDNNNND
+452 KKNDDDNN
-462 NDDDLINYS
+462 DDLINYT

-495 VNLIKQAR
+495 VNLIKQSR
-503 NIVDDKLDIV
+503 NMIDDKLDIV
-513 LYIRNMILFEMI
+513 LYIKNMILFEMI
-525 NKIYLENKSVINF
+525 NKIYLENKSIINF

-548 ENEDKM
+548 DNEDNL
-554 KNPDINSSFESYDE
+554 KNPDVNSSFESYDE
-568 EKRTNEKKLGKSY
+568 YKRINDKKLGKNEY
-581 FRSLLYLQGG
+581 RTLLYLQGG

-601 PDSLSRN
+601 PDNLSKN
-608 IEKLII
+608 IEKLILKE
-614 NGGQTEIKN
+614 GQTKIKQ

-638 ND
+638 NN

>member
-1 MEINNR
+1 MEIDKN

-14 LRIFDFFGESF
+14 LRTFDFFGESF

-36 TVLGGIIFIIFSVVS
+36 TVLGGIIFIIFSIIT
-51 LVYAIYNFIPFYHK
+51 LAYAIYNFIPFVNK

-98 ENKNQTLYNISDLLE
+98 ENKNQSLYNISDLLD
-113 IKFKFKNVTKNNQN
+113 IKFKFKNISKNAQNDN
-127 KTDINETIDYHPCNF
+127 KTDINETIDYHPCNTE
-142 NDFHNLHK
+142 DFHNLHQK
-150 KAFEELNISNFKCL
+150 IFEELNISNFKCL
-164 SRKDL
+164 SKKDL

-175 YTDEVFSYFVISVE
+175 YTDEVFAYFVISVE
-189 SKYKDNDTHNQ
+189 SKYKDNETHNQ

-222 NINNL
+222 NVNNTK
-227 ENPFSS
+227 NPFSS

-256 YHLYDDNKLLHINRN
+256 YHLYDDNEILHINRK

-332 DTSSLLLSI
+332 DTSALLLSI
-341 FWILS
+341 FWILGI
-346 KIFAYYDRIKANH
+346 IFAYYDRIKANH

-369 GIKKNKFDE
+369 GIKKNKFDQ
-378 FRVFKKCIET
+378 FRDFKKFIKA
-388 NEKMHLNRLG
+388 NEEMQIDNLEH
-398 QNVIVTIKNPDQ
+398 NVINPIQNSDS
-410 KTLETKDIFIN
+410 KTNETKDIFIR
-421 GTINAKFNNADE
+421 GTRNIEFEEKTGIQKDE
-433 KNGIKL
+433 RI
-439 SKEILIKQKSNKE
+439 IIKQKTNKEMKKE
-452 KKKDDNNNND
+452 KKNDDDNN
-462 NDDDLINYS
+462 DDLINYT

-495 VNLIKQAR
+495 VNLIKQSR
-503 NIVDDKLDIV
+503 NMIDDKLDIV
-513 LYIRNMILFEMI
+513 LYIKNMILFEMI
-525 NKIYLENKSVINF
+525 NKIYLENKSIINF

-548 ENEDKM
+548 DNEDNL
-554 KNPDINSSFESYDE
+554 KNPDVNSSFESYDE
-568 EKRTNEKKLGKSY
+568 YKRINDKKLGKNEY
-581 FRSLLYLQGG
+581 RTLLYLQGG

-601 PDSLSRN
+601 PDNLSKN
-608 IEKLII
+608 IEKLILKE
-614 NGGQTEIKN
+614 GQTKIKQ

-638 ND
+638 NN

>member
-1 MEINNR
+1 
-7 IWTIKRI
+7 
-14 LRIFDFFGESF
+14 
-25 TFRYKDEDKHS
+25 
-36 TVLGGIIFIIFSVVS
+36 
-51 LVYAIYNFIPFYHK
+51 
-65 EVFSLQYYTMNLNNT
+65 MNLNNT

-98 ENKNQTLYNISDLLE
+98 ENKNQSLYNISDLLD
-113 IKFKFKNVTKNNQN
+113 IKFKFKNISKNAQNDN
-127 KTDINETIDYHPCNF
+127 KTDINETIDYHPCNTE
-142 NDFHNLHK
+142 DFYNLHQK
-150 KAFEELNISNFKCL
+150 IFEELNISNFKCL
-164 SRKDL
+164 SKKDL

-175 YTDEVFSYFVISVE
+175 YTDEVFAYFVISVE
-189 SKYKDNDTHNQ
+189 SKYKDNETHNQ

-222 NINNL
+222 NVNNTK
-227 ENPFSS
+227 NPFSS

-256 YHLYDDNKLLHINRN
+256 YHLYDDNEILHINRK

-332 DTSSLLLSI
+332 DTSALLLSI
-341 FWILS
+341 FWILGI
-346 KIFAYYDRIKANH
+346 IFAYYDRIKANH

-369 GIKKNKFDE
+369 GIKKNKFDQ
-378 FRVFKKCIET
+378 FRDFKKFIKA
-388 NEKMHLNRLG
+388 NEEMQIDNLEH
-398 QNVIVTIKNPDQ
+398 NVINPIQNSDS
-410 KTLETKDIFIN
+410 KTNETKDIFIR
-421 GTINAKFNNADE
+421 GTRNIEFEEKTGIQKDE
-433 KNGIKL
+433 RI
-439 SKEILIKQKSNKE
+439 IIKQKTNKEMKKE
-452 KKKDDNNNND
+452 KKNDDDNN
-462 NDDDLINYS
+462 DDLINYT

-495 VNLIKQAR
+495 VNLIKQSR
-503 NIVDDKLDIV
+503 NMIDDKLDIV
-513 LYIRNMILFEMI
+513 LYIKNMILFEMI
-525 NKIYLENKSVINF
+525 NKIYLENKSIINF

-548 ENEDKM
+548 DNEDNL
-554 KNPDINSSFESYDE
+554 KNPDVNSSFESYDE
-568 EKRTNEKKLGKSY
+568 YKRINDKKLGKNEY
-581 FRSLLYLQGG
+581 RTLLYLQGG

-601 PDSLSRN
+601 PDNLSKN
-608 IEKLII
+608 IEKLILKE
-614 NGGQTEIKN
+614 GQTKIKQ
-623 KIIYYLKKHLKGVKL
+623 KIIYYLKKHLKGV
-638 ND
+638 

>member
-1 MEINNR
+1 MEIDKN

-14 LRIFDFFGESF
+14 LRTFDFFGESF

-36 TVLGGIIFIIFSVVS
+36 TVLGGIIFIIFSIIT
-51 LVYAIYNFIPFYHK
+51 LAYAIYNFIPFVNK

-98 ENKNQTLYNISDLLE
+98 ENKNQSLYNISDLLD
-113 IKFKFKNVTKNNQN
+113 IKFKFKNISKNAQNDN
-127 KTDINETIDYHPCNF
+127 KTDINETIDYHPCNTE
-142 NDFHNLHK
+142 DFHNLHQK
-150 KAFEELNISNFKCL
+150 IFEELNISNFKCL
-164 SRKDL
+164 SKKDL

-175 YTDEVFSYFVISVE
+175 YTDEVFAYFVISVE
-189 SKYKDNDTHNQ
+189 SKYKDNETHNQ

-222 NINNL
+222 NINNTK
-227 ENPFSS
+227 NPFSS

-256 YHLYDDNKLLHINRN
+256 YHLYDDNEILHINRK

-332 DTSSLLLSI
+332 DTSALLLSI
-341 FWILS
+341 FWILGI
-346 KIFAYYDRIKANH
+346 IFAYYDRIKANH

-369 GIKKNKFDE
+369 GIKKNKFDQ
-378 FRVFKKCIET
+378 FRDFKKFIKA
-388 NEKMHLNRLG
+388 NEEMQIDNLEH
-398 QNVIVTIKNPDQ
+398 NVINPIQNSDS
-410 KTLETKDIFIN
+410 KTNETKDIFIR
-421 GTINAKFNNADE
+421 GTRNIEFEEKTGIQKDE
-433 KNGIKL
+433 RI
-439 SKEILIKQKSNKE
+439 IIKQKTNKEMKKE
-452 KKKDDNNNND
+452 KKNDDDNN
-462 NDDDLINYS
+462 DDLINYT

-495 VNLIKQAR
+495 VNLIKQSR
-503 NIVDDKLDIV
+503 NMIDDKLDIV
-513 LYIRNMILFEMI
+513 LYIKNMILFEMI
-525 NKIYLENKSVINF
+525 NKIYLENKSIINF

-548 ENEDKM
+548 DNEDNL
-554 KNPDINSSFESYDE
+554 KNPDVNSSLESYDE
-568 EKRTNEKKLGKSY
+568 YKRINDKKLGKNEY
-581 FRSLLYLQGG
+581 RTLLYLQGG

-601 PDSLSRN
+601 PDNLSKN
-608 IEKLII
+608 IEKLILKE
-614 NGGQTEIKN
+614 GQTKIKQ

-638 ND
+638 NN

>member
-1 MEINNR
+1 MEIDKN

-14 LRIFDFFGESF
+14 LRTFDFFGESF

-36 TVLGGIIFIIFSVVS
+36 TVLGGIIFIIFSIIT
-51 LVYAIYNFIPFYHK
+51 LAYAIYNFIPFVNK

-98 ENKNQTLYNISDLLE
+98 ENKNQSLYNISDLLD
-113 IKFKFKNVTKNNQN
+113 IKFKFKNISKNAQNDN
-127 KTDINETIDYHPCNF
+127 KTDINETIDYHPCNTE
-142 NDFHNLHK
+142 DFHNLHQK
-150 KAFEELNISNFKCL
+150 IFEELNISNFKCL
-164 SRKDL
+164 SKKDL

-175 YTDEVFSYFVISVE
+175 YTDEVFAYFVISVE
-189 SKYKDNDTHNQ
+189 SKYKDNETHNQ

-222 NINNL
+222 NINNTK
-227 ENPFSS
+227 NPFSS

-244 TLIQKKNIFFMN
+244 TLVQKKNIFFMN
-256 YHLYDDNKLLHINRN
+256 YHLYDDNEILHINRK

-302 YEAYAKMYIRVDNKR
+302 YEVYAKMYIRVDNKR

-332 DTSSLLLSI
+332 DTSALLLSI
-341 FWILS
+341 FWILGI
-346 KIFAYYDRIKANH
+346 IFAYYDRIKANH

-369 GIKKNKFDE
+369 GIKKNKFDQ
-378 FRVFKKCIET
+378 FRDFKKFIKA
-388 NEKMHLNRLG
+388 NEEMQIDNLEH
-398 QNVIVTIKNPDQ
+398 NVINPIQNSDS
-410 KTLETKDIFIN
+410 KTNETKDIFIR
-421 GTINAKFNNADE
+421 GTRNIEFEEKTGIQKDE
-433 KNGIKL
+433 RI
-439 SKEILIKQKSNKE
+439 IIKQKTNKEMKKE
-452 KKKDDNNNND
+452 KKNDDDNN
-462 NDDDLINYS
+462 DDLINYT

-495 VNLIKQAR
+495 VNLIKQSR
-503 NIVDDKLDIV
+503 NMIDDKLDIV
-513 LYIRNMILFEMI
+513 LYIKNMILFEMI
-525 NKIYLENKSVINF
+525 NKIYLENKSIINF

-548 ENEDKM
+548 DNEDNL
-554 KNPDINSSFESYDE
+554 KNPDVNSSFESYDE
-568 EKRTNEKKLGKSY
+568 YKRINDKKLGKNEY
-581 FRSLLYLQGG
+581 RTLLYLQGG

-601 PDSLSRN
+601 PDNLSKN
-608 IEKLII
+608 IEKLILKE
-614 NGGQTEIKN
+614 GQTKIKQ

-638 ND
+638 NN

>member
-1 MEINNR
+1 MEIDKN

-14 LRIFDFFGESF
+14 LRTFDFFGESF

-36 TVLGGIIFIIFSVVS
+36 TVLGGIIFIIFSIIT
-51 LVYAIYNFIPFYHK
+51 LAYAIYNFIPFVNK

-98 ENKNQTLYNISDLLE
+98 ENKNQSLYNISDLLD
-113 IKFKFKNVTKNNQN
+113 IKFKFKNISKNAQNDN
-127 KTDINETIDYHPCNF
+127 KTDINETIDYHPCNTE
-142 NDFHNLHK
+142 DFHNLHQK
-150 KAFEELNISNFKCL
+150 IFEELNISNFKCL
-164 SRKDL
+164 SKKDL

-175 YTDEVFSYFVISVE
+175 YTDEVFAYFVISVE
-189 SKYKDNDTHNQ
+189 SKYKDNETHNQ

-222 NINNL
+222 NINNTK
-227 ENPFSS
+227 NPFSS

-256 YHLYDDNKLLHINRN
+256 YHLYDDNEILHINRK

-332 DTSSLLLSI
+332 DTSALLLSI
-341 FWILS
+341 FWILGI
-346 KIFAYYDRIKANH
+346 IFAYYDRIKANH

-369 GIKKNKFDE
+369 GIKKNKFDQ
-378 FRVFKKCIET
+378 FRDFKKFIKA
-388 NEKMHLNRLG
+388 NEEMQIDNLEH
-398 QNVIVTIKNPDQ
+398 NVINPIQNSDS
-410 KTLETKDIFIN
+410 KTNETKDIFIR
-421 GTINAKFNNADE
+421 GTRNIEFEE
-433 KNGIKL
+433 KNGIQKD
-439 SKEILIKQKSNKE
+439 ERIIIKQKTNKEMKKE
-452 KKKDDNNNND
+452 KKNDDDNN
-462 NDDDLINYS
+462 DDLINYT

-495 VNLIKQAR
+495 VNLIKQSR
-503 NIVDDKLDIV
+503 NMIDDKLDIV
-513 LYIRNMILFEMI
+513 LYIKNMILFEMI
-525 NKIYLENKSVINF
+525 NKIYLDNKSIINF

-548 ENEDKM
+548 DNEDNL
-554 KNPDINSSFESYDE
+554 KNPDVNSSLESYDE
-568 EKRTNEKKLGKSY
+568 YKRINDKKLGKNIY
-581 FRSLLYLQGG
+581 RTLLYLQGG

-601 PDSLSRN
+601 PDNLSKN
-608 IEKLII
+608 IEKLILKE
-614 NGGQTEIKN
+614 GQTKIKQ

-638 ND
+638 NN

>member
-1 MEINNR
+1 MEIDKN

-14 LRIFDFFGESF
+14 LRTFDFFGESF

-36 TVLGGIIFIIFSVVS
+36 TVLGGIIFIIFSIIT
-51 LVYAIYNFIPFYHK
+51 LAYAIYNFIPFVNK

-98 ENKNQTLYNISDLLE
+98 ENKNQSLYNISDLLD
-113 IKFKFKNVTKNNQN
+113 IKFKFKNISKNAQNDN
-127 KTDINETIDYHPCNF
+127 KTDINETIDYHPCNTE
-142 NDFHNLHK
+142 DFHNLHQK
-150 KAFEELNISNFKCL
+150 IFEELNISNFKCL
-164 SRKDL
+164 SKKDL

-175 YTDEVFSYFVISVE
+175 YTDEVFAYFVISVE
-189 SKYKDNDTHNQ
+189 SKYKDNETHNQ

-222 NINNL
+222 NVNNTK
-227 ENPFSS
+227 NPFSS

-256 YHLYDDNKLLHINRN
+256 YHLYDDNEILHINRK

-332 DTSSLLLSI
+332 DTSALLLSI
-341 FWILS
+341 FWILGI
-346 KIFAYYDRIKANH
+346 IFAYYDRIKANH

-369 GIKKNKFDE
+369 GIKKNKFDQ
-378 FRVFKKCIET
+378 FRDFKKFIKA
-388 NEKMHLNRLG
+388 NEEMQIDNLEH
-398 QNVIVTIKNPDQ
+398 NVINPIQNSDS
-410 KTLETKDIFIN
+410 KTNETKDIFIR
-421 GTINAKFNNADE
+421 GTRNIEFEEKTGIQKDE
-433 KNGIKL
+433 RI
-439 SKEILIKQKSNKE
+439 IIKQKTNKEMKKE
-452 KKKDDNNNND
+452 KKTDDDNN
-462 NDDDLINYS
+462 DDLINYT

-495 VNLIKQAR
+495 VNLIKQSR
-503 NIVDDKLDIV
+503 NMIDDKLDIV
-513 LYIRNMILFEMI
+513 LYIKNMILFEMI
-525 NKIYLENKSVINF
+525 NKIYLENKSIINF

-548 ENEDKM
+548 DNEDNL
-554 KNPDINSSFESYDE
+554 KNPDVNSSFESYDE
-568 EKRTNEKKLGKSY
+568 YKRINDKKLGKNEY
-581 FRSLLYLQGG
+581 RTLLYLQGG

-601 PDSLSRN
+601 PDNLSKN
-608 IEKLII
+608 IEKLILKE
-614 NGGQTEIKN
+614 GQTKIKQ

-638 ND
+638 NN

>member
-14 LRIFDFFGESF
+14 LRAFDFFGESF

-36 TVLGGIIFIIFSVVS
+36 TVLGGIIFIIFSIIT
-51 LVYAIYNFIPFYHK
+51 LAYAIYNFIPFVNK

-98 ENKNQTLYNISDLLE
+98 ENKNQSLYNISDLLD
-113 IKFKFKNVTKNNQN
+113 IKFKFKNISKNAQNDN
-127 KTDINETIDYHPCNF
+127 KTDINETIDYHPCNTE
-142 NDFHNLHK
+142 DFHNLHQK
-150 KAFEELNISNFKCL
+150 IFEELNISNFKCL
-164 SRKDL
+164 SKKDL

-175 YTDEVFSYFVISVE
+175 YTDEVFAYFVISVE
-189 SKYKDNDTHNQ
+189 SKYKDNETHNQ

-222 NINNL
+222 NINNVK
-227 ENPFSS
+227 NPFSS

-256 YHLYDDNKLLHINRN
+256 YHLYDDNEILHINRK

-332 DTSSLLLSI
+332 DTSALLLSI
-341 FWILS
+341 FWILGI
-346 KIFAYYDRIKANH
+346 IFAYYDRIKANH

-369 GIKKNKFDE
+369 GIKKNKFDQ
-378 FRVFKKCIET
+378 FRDFKKFIKA
-388 NEKMHLNRLG
+388 NEEMQLDNLEH
-398 QNVIVTIKNPDQ
+398 NVINPIQNSDS
-410 KTLETKDIFIN
+410 KTNETKDIFIR
-421 GTINAKFNNADE
+421 GTRNIEFEEKTGIQKDE
-433 KNGIKL
+433 RI
-439 SKEILIKQKSNKE
+439 IIKQKTNKEMKKE
-452 KKKDDNNNND
+452 KKNDDDNN
-462 NDDDLINYS
+462 DDLINYT

-495 VNLIKQAR
+495 VNLIKQSR
-503 NIVDDKLDIV
+503 NMIDDKLDIV
-513 LYIRNMILFEMI
+513 LYIKNMILFEMI
-525 NKIYLENKSVINF
+525 NKIYLENKSIINF

-548 ENEDKM
+548 DNEDNL
-554 KNPDINSSFESYDE
+554 KNPDVNSSLESYDE
-568 EKRTNEKKLGKSY
+568 YKRINDKKLGKNEY
-581 FRSLLYLQGG
+581 RTLLYLQGG

-601 PDSLSRN
+601 PDNLSKN
-608 IEKLII
+608 IEKLILKE
-614 NGGQTEIKN
+614 GQTKIKQ

-638 ND
+638 NN

>member
-1 MEINNR
+1 MEVNKT
-7 IWTIKRI
+7 IWSIKGF
-14 LRIFDFFGESF
+14 LRTFDFFGESF

-36 TVLGGIIFIIFSVVS
+36 TVLGGVIFIIFSIIT
-51 LVYAIYNFIPFYHK
+51 LLYAIYNFIPFVNK
-65 EVFSLQYYTMNLNNT
+65 EIFSLQYYTMNLNNT

-98 ENKNQTLYNISDLLE
+98 ENKNQSLYNISDLLE
-113 IKFKFKNVTKNNQN
+113 IKFKFKYINKNNQN
-127 KTDINETIDYHPCNF
+127 DNQANINETLDYHPCNI

-150 KAFEELNISNFKCL
+150 KYLEELNISNFKCL
-164 SRKDL
+164 SRTDL

-189 SKYKDNDTHNQ
+189 SKYKDNETHNQ

-222 NINNL
+222 NINNVK
-227 ENPFSS
+227 NPFSS
-233 FLNSMFLQLNP
+233 FLNSMCLQLNP

-256 YHLYDDNKLLHINRN
+256 YHLYDDKEILHINRK

-332 DTSSLLLSI
+332 DTSALLLSI
-341 FWILS
+341 FWILGN
-346 KIFAYYDRIKANH
+346 IFAYYDKIKANH

-369 GIKKNKFDE
+369 GIKKNKFDQ
-378 FRVFKKCIET
+378 FRDFKKFIKA
-388 NEKMHLNRLG
+388 NEEIQRNRLEH
-398 QNVIVTIKNPDQ
+398 NVIYSIKNEES
-410 KTLETKDIFIN
+410 KTVDTKEIFIK
-421 GTINAKFNNADE
+421 GTKNFKFNNEEE
-433 KNGIKL
+433 KNGI
-439 SKEILIKQKSNKE
+439 QKSEEVIIKSKTNKE
-452 KKKDDNNNND
+452 VKNEQED
-462 NDDDLINYS
+462 DDDLINYK

-495 VNLIKQAR
+495 VNLIKQSR

-513 LYIRNMILFEMI
+513 LYIKNMILFEMI
-525 NKIYLENKSVINF
+525 NKIYLENKSIINF

-548 ENEDKM
+548 DDGDNL
-554 KNPDINSSFESYDE
+554 KNPDNNSSFESYDE
-568 EKRTNEKKLGKSY
+568 YKGINEKNIGKND
-581 FRSLLYLQGG
+581 FRTLLYLQGG

-601 PDSLSRN
+601 PDNLSKN
-608 IEKLII
+608 IEKLIV
-614 NGGQTEIKN
+614 NEGQT
-623 KIIYYLKKHLKGVKL
+623 KIQKKIVYYLKKHLKGVKL

>member
-1 MEINNR
+1 MEIDKN

-14 LRIFDFFGESF
+14 LRTFDFFGESF

-36 TVLGGIIFIIFSVVS
+36 TVLGGIIFIIFSIIT
-51 LVYAIYNFIPFYHK
+51 LAYAIYNFIPFVNN

-98 ENKNQTLYNISDLLE
+98 ENKNQSLYNISDLLD
-113 IKFKFKNVTKNNQN
+113 IKFKFKNISKNAQNDN
-127 KTDINETIDYHPCNF
+127 KTDINETIDYHPCNTE
-142 NDFHNLHK
+142 DFHNLHQK
-150 KAFEELNISNFKCL
+150 IFEELNISNFKCL
-164 SRKDL
+164 SKKDL

-175 YTDEVFSYFVISVE
+175 YTDEVFAYFVISVE
-189 SKYKDNDTHNQ
+189 SKYKDNETHNQ

-222 NINNL
+222 NINNTK
-227 ENPFSS
+227 NPFSS

-256 YHLYDDNKLLHINRN
+256 YHLYDDNEILHINRK

-332 DTSSLLLSI
+332 DTSALLLSI
-341 FWILS
+341 FWILGI
-346 KIFAYYDRIKANH
+346 IFAYYDRIKANH

-369 GIKKNKFDE
+369 GIKKNKFDQ
-378 FRVFKKCIET
+378 FRDFKKFIKA
-388 NEKMHLNRLG
+388 NEEMQIDNLEH
-398 QNVIVTIKNPDQ
+398 NVINPIQNSDS
-410 KTLETKDIFIN
+410 KTNETKDIFIR
-421 GTINAKFNNADE
+421 GTRNIEFEE
-433 KNGIKL
+433 KNGIQKD
-439 SKEILIKQKSNKE
+439 ERIIIKQKTNKEMKKE
-452 KKKDDNNNND
+452 KKNDDDNN
-462 NDDDLINYS
+462 DDLINYT

-495 VNLIKQAR
+495 VNLIKQSR
-503 NIVDDKLDIV
+503 NMIDDKLDIV
-513 LYIRNMILFEMI
+513 LYIKNMILFEMI
-525 NKIYLENKSVINF
+525 NKIYLENKSIINF

-548 ENEDKM
+548 DNEDNL
-554 KNPDINSSFESYDE
+554 KNPDVNSSFESYDE
-568 EKRTNEKKLGKSY
+568 YKRINDKKLGKNEY
-581 FRSLLYLQGG
+581 RTLLYLQGG

-601 PDSLSRN
+601 PDNLSKN
-608 IEKLII
+608 IEKFILKE
-614 NGGQTEIKN
+614 GQTKIKQ

-638 ND
+638 NN